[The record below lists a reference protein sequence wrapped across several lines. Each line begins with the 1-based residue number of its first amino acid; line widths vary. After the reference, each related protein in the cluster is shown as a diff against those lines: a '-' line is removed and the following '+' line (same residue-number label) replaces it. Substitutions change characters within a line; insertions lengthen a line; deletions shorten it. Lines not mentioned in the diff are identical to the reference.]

1 MAQDKFSQAVN
12 NFLMGC
18 RRNRRWK
25 LTLVF
30 MLCASSCF
38 RATTEE
44 EQAQSKKGLKKQQ
57 KEAEKAAKKAEKQ
70 AKLVSMCVVC
80 FFFFLPPPI
89 HPTPPLPA
97 VKAECTAVW
106 ALSPGGP
113 PSHRRGKSIH
123 CLSIPVILTLF
134 MSCQTEYKALFS
146 STLAARHD
154 LLVCELHVRWDIKHL
169 KSHLHDNVLE
179 IHHFFLV

>member
-12 NFLMGC
+12 NFLMGY

-38 RATTEE
+38 RATTEA

-70 AKLVSMCVVC
+70 AKLVSVCV
-80 FFFFLPPPI
+80 LSPLPPI

-97 VKAECTAVW
+97 VKAECAAVW

-134 MSCQTEYKALFS
+134 MSCQTEYKVLFS
-146 STLAARHD
+146 STLAARHA

-169 KSHLHDNVLE
+169 KCHFHDNILE
-179 IHHFFLV
+179 IHPLFLV